1 VRLSGRTYAHP
12 LVVIICADGHT
23 DNCRAG
29 IITGKSIGNAVRRNQ
44 ARRRLRAIISQYL
57 PLMKKSEDLVIIG
70 RTKISAANYLEIKL
84 AVETLLIKAG
94 LLDQDDCM

>member
-1 VRLSGRTYAHP
+1 
-12 LVVIICADGHT
+12 
-23 DNCRAG
+23 
-29 IITGKSIGNAVRRNQ
+29 
-44 ARRRLRAIISQYL
+44 
-57 PLMKKSEDLVIIG
+57 MKKSEDLVIIG